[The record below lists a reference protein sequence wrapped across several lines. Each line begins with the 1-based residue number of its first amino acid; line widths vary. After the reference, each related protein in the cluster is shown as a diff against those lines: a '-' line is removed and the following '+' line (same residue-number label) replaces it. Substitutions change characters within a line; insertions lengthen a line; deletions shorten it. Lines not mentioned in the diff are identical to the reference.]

1 MKTRV
6 PRIFCIA
13 YRRNV
18 RTDMQIEN
26 KQKKNE
32 AFLFILPD
40 FTYNLDVK
48 HCISLLPSLKLER
61 ANSGALDSYHFDIIS
76 SNIPHYMILF

>member
-1 MKTRV
+1 
-6 PRIFCIA
+6 
-13 YRRNV
+13 
-18 RTDMQIEN
+18 MQIEN

-61 ANSGALDSYHFDIIS
+61 ANSGSQLLPFRHHFQQHSTLYDF
-76 SNIPHYMILF
+76 ILILLNVQMK